1 MASYHNSPTYPPK
14 TLSSTSY
21 YPPNSPTS
29 TMLPPLPS
37 FVGSYHHPQQYHQSD
52 RARRSASTRPALNE
66 MRKIMKDFKNNE
78 STVDPP
84 SSICNSDTHAT
95 PTAAANAVSV
105 LPCAKGLDGMYLDTL
120 HKLHESMLR
129 SERTR
134 PSLSMQ
140 ATSTTT
146 TQRQQEHE
154 YEHNQQ
160 RVSQIIDSVQT
171 SSYDV
176 NMCLQSVIYQ
186 QQQQHQQQ
194 QQ

>member
-1 MASYHNSPTYPPK
+1 M
-14 TLSSTSY
+14 
-21 YPPNSPTS
+21 
-29 TMLPPLPS
+29 
-37 FVGSYHHPQQYHQSD
+37 G
-52 RARRSASTRPALNE
+52 
-66 MRKIMKDFKNNE
+66 MKDFKNNE

-84 SSICNSDTHAT
+84 SSICNSDPRAT
-95 PTAAANAVSV
+95 TTAAANAASV
-105 LPCAKGLDGMYLDTL
+105 LPCAKGMDGMYLDTL

-140 ATSTTT
+140 TATSTSTST

-171 SSYDV
+171 SSY
-176 NMCLQSVIYQ
+176 
-186 QQQQHQQQ
+186 
-194 QQ
+194 

>member
-1 MASYHNSPTYPPK
+1 
-14 TLSSTSY
+14 
-21 YPPNSPTS
+21 
-29 TMLPPLPS
+29 
-37 FVGSYHHPQQYHQSD
+37 
-52 RARRSASTRPALNE
+52 

-95 PTAAANAVSV
+95 PTAAANAASV
-105 LPCAKGLDGMYLDTL
+105 LPCAKGMDGMYLDTL

-140 ATSTTT
+140 ATPTPTST

-154 YEHNQQ
+154 YEQNQQ
-160 RVSQIIDSVQT
+160 RVSQIIESVQT

-186 QQQQHQQQ
+186 QQQQQQQ
-194 QQ
+194 QQQ

>member
-1 MASYHNSPTYPPK
+1 M
-14 TLSSTSY
+14 
-21 YPPNSPTS
+21 
-29 TMLPPLPS
+29 
-37 FVGSYHHPQQYHQSD
+37 G
-52 RARRSASTRPALNE
+52 
-66 MRKIMKDFKNNE
+66 
-78 STVDPP
+78 
-84 SSICNSDTHAT
+84 
-95 PTAAANAVSV
+95 
-105 LPCAKGLDGMYLDTL
+105 L

-140 ATSTTT
+140 TATSTSTST

-176 NMCLQSVIYQ
+176 NMCLQSVIY
-186 QQQQHQQQ
+186 HQQQ
-194 QQ
+194 QQQQSLAAAATTTRYVIRAQNMHAHQRRNPN